1 MNSFAI
7 RLEKNGT
14 INVPQAIQDKLNICE
29 GDLLNLIEIEG
40 IILLTLQQPKVP
52 QLSDQITTIREEAN
66 VTLNDLLQGLDEE
79 RQKIYQEKH

>member
-1 MNSFAI
+1 MKSFAI
-7 RLEKNGT
+7 RLEKNGI
-14 INVPQAIQDKLNICE
+14 INVPQTIQDKLNICE

-66 VTLNDLLQGLDEE
+66 VIVISDKSDTV
-79 RQKIYQEKH
+79 

>member
-1 MNSFAI
+1 MKSFAI

-14 INVPQAIQDKLNICE
+14 INVPQDIQDKLNICE

-40 IILLTLQQPKVP
+40 IILLNLQQPKVP

>member
-1 MNSFAI
+1 MKSFAI
-7 RLEKNGT
+7 RLEKNGI
-14 INVPQAIQDKLNICE
+14 INVPQTIQDKLNICE

>member
-1 MNSFAI
+1 MKSFAI
-7 RLEKNGT
+7 HLEKNGT

-40 IILLTLQQPKVP
+40 IILLTLQQPNVP

-66 VTLNDLLQGLDEE
+66 VTLNDLLQELDEE